1 VLSTEGGMA
10 TIQLQNPVVQT
21 VRTVPLADLLPMDV
35 AA

>member
-1 VLSTEGGMA
+1 MA

-21 VRTVPLADLLPMDV
+21 VLTVPLVDLIALEM